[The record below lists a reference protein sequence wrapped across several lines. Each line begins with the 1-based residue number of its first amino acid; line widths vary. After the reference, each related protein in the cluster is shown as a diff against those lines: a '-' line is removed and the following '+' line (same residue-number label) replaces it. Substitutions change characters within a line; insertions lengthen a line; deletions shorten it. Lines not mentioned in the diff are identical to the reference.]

1 MQDMNDS
8 RALWSDQQRSRLGTA
23 DSWLSL
29 LGGGVL
35 AGVGLQRAIA
45 KKSSLGIA
53 MAAGGG
59 ALLYN
64 GLRLRSR
71 SNGIHIQTA
80 FTINKSAGELYR
92 EWRKLEN
99 LPRFMK
105 HLYSVRQLDNRRS
118 EWTARGPF
126 GRTFTWQAEIVDES
140 EGKFLVWRSLAGSL
154 IETSGSV
161 EFREAPGGR
170 GTELIVA
177 MHYAAIGRHIGE
189 TLADLLGAVPQRVL
203 REEVRGFKQLMEAGE
218 IPTTEGQTSGRRG
231 AVVSMVDK
239 VMRMPAR
246 QRTA

>member
-1 MQDMNDS
+1 MNEFRD
-8 RALWSDQQRSRLGTA
+8 LWSEQQERSRLGTV
-23 DSWLSL
+23 DSWFSL
-29 LGGGVL
+29 IGGGAL
-35 AGVGLQRAIA
+35 TAFGMQRAIS
-45 KKSSLGIA
+45 KKSPLGVA

-64 GLRLRSR
+64 GLRTRS
-71 SNGIHIQTA
+71 SAHGIHIQTA
-80 FTINKSAGELYR
+80 FTINKSPGELYR

-105 HLYSVRQLDNRRS
+105 HLQSVRQIDNRRS

-126 GRTFTWQAEIVDES
+126 GRTFNWQAEIVDES
-140 EGKFLVWRSLAGSL
+140 DGRFIVWRSMPGSP

-161 EFREAPGGR
+161 EFRQAPGGR

-177 MHYAAIGRHIGE
+177 MHYSAVRHVGE
-189 TLADLLGAVPQRVL
+189 TIADLLGAVPERVL

-218 IPTTEGQTSGRRG
+218 IPTTEGQPSGRRG
-231 AVVSMVDK
+231 AVVSMAEK

-246 QRTA
+246 QRIA

>member
-1 MQDMNDS
+1 MNEFRDF
-8 RALWSDQQRSRLGTA
+8 WTEQERSRLGTA

-29 LGGGVL
+29 IGGGVL
-35 AGVGLQRAIA
+35 TGVGLQRAIS
-45 KKSSLGIA
+45 KKSPLGIA

-64 GLRLRSR
+64 GLRARAR

-80 FTINKSAGELYR
+80 FTINKPPSELYR

-105 HLYSVRQLDNRRS
+105 HLNSVRQLDNRRS

-126 GRTFTWQAEIVDES
+126 GRTFTWQAEVVDES
-140 EGKFLVWRSLAGSL
+140 EGKFLVWRSMPGSP
-154 IETSGSV
+154 IESSGSV
-161 EFREAPGGR
+161 EFREATGGR

-177 MHYAAIGRHIGE
+177 MHYSAIGRHIGE
-189 TLADLLGAVPQRVL
+189 TMADLLGTVPERVL
-203 REEVRGFKQLMEAGE
+203 REEVRSFKQLMEAGE
-218 IPTTEGQTSGRRG
+218 IPTTEGQPSGRRG
-231 AVVSMVDK
+231 TVVSMVDK